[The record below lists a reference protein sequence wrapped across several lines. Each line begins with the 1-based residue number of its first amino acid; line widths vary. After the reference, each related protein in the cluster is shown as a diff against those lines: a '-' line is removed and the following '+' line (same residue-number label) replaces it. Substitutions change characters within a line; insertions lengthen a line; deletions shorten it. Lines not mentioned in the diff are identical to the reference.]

1 MLAVLKAVTQLLQD
15 TSELVVIVGAA
26 WAATAFKD
34 RVVGW
39 MTSALSKTCARA
51 PGVHAIGR
59 RAACWP
65 PSAAPPQPTT
75 AAVPQHSPLGTLQL
89 APT

>member
-1 MLAVLKAVTQLLQD
+1 MTQLLQD

-39 MTSALSKTCARA
+39 MTSALSKTCVCA
-51 PGVHAIGR
+51 PGVHAAGR

-65 PSAAPPQPTT
+65 PSAAPPQTT
-75 AAVPQHSPLGTLQL
+75 PAAVPQRSPLDARQL